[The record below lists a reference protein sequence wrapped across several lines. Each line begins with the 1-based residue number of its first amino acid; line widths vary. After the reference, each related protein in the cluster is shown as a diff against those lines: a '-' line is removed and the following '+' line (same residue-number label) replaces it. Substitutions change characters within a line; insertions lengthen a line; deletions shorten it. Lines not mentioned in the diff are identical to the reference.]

1 MLHTISGK
9 QTATVQVNTNDDTW
23 TLATNAKINVTD
35 MYGMLE
41 SGSGNTI
48 NVLGDINVTGDFYS
62 GVRFQG
68 ADSVL
73 DIGADS
79 VVNAVNAQ
87 YGIWYEGAGGHITID
102 GAVNG
107 GDEAVHGDIWA
118 VVKNNGSLTGDNG
131 IVFDDSGSD
140 ITNSKSIAVTDTGI
154 SSGAGGTLIVNN
166 AQGEIHAKTG
176 IVLTGMDGDMAT
188 VANSGLIDAS
198 KIAISDGLD
207 DLILTNTGKINGAV
221 QLGAGNDEIDTRHGT
236 VSGKIFGGDG
246 DDTFIIS
253 NAAQKIVETP
263 NHGTDTV
270 ESTVTYTLGANLE
283 NLTLLGKKDI
293 NGTGNDDG
301 NVITGNKG
309 HNVLSGGAGND
320 TLDGGHGNDTLR
332 GGDGFDEFVFNQGG
346 GKDHIKDFTDDVDHI
361 NSDMVK
367 SQADFDALSVKQVG
381 ADVVINF
388 GGGDTLTIDHIN
400 VGKID
405 YNDFVVI

>member
-9 QTATVQVNTNDDTW
+9 QTTTIQVNTNDDIW
-23 TLATNAKINVTD
+23 TLVKNAKITVAGSP
-35 MYGMLE
+35 GMLE
-41 SGSGNTI
+41 SGDGNTI
-48 NVLGDINVTGDFYS
+48 NVLGDVNVTGDSNS

-68 ADSVL
+68 ATSVLNIGVDSV
-73 DIGADS
+73 I
-79 VVNAVNAQ
+79 NAVNAA
-87 YGIWYEGAGGHITID
+87 YGIYYEGNGGQINID
-102 GAVNG
+102 GLVKG
-107 GDEAVHGDIWA
+107 GDAAVYGAISA

-131 IVFDDSGSD
+131 MMFQDAGSD
-140 ITNSKSIAVTDTGI
+140 ITNSKSIDVTNTGI
-154 SSGAGGTLIVNN
+154 SSGADDTLIVNDVHG
-166 AQGEIHAKTG
+166 QIHAKIG
-176 IVLTGMDGDMAT
+176 IALSGMDGDKAT
-188 VANSGLIDAS
+188 IDNAGLIDAG

-207 DLILTNTGKINGAV
+207 NLILTNTGTLKGAV
-221 QLGAGNDEIDTRHGT
+221 QLGAGDDQIDTRHGT

-253 NAAQKIVETP
+253 NAAQKIVETA

-270 ESTVTYTLGANLE
+270 ESTVTYTLGANIE

-309 HNVLSGGAGND
+309 NNVLSGGAGND
-320 TLDGGHGNDTLR
+320 TLDGAHGNDTLR
-332 GGDGFDEFVFNQGG
+332 GGDGFDTFVFNHGG
-346 GKDHIKDFTDDVDHI
+346 GKDHIQGFTDNVDYIH
-361 NSDMVK
+361 SDMVK

-400 VGKID
+400 IGKID
-405 YNDFVVI
+405 YNDFVTI